1 MKKFIKFFSC
11 MLAAALVFAACNGG
25 GKSGSSDKAAVKQGA
40 TVDKVIY
47 SVATDQTIA
56 LKDVIEGKADVLFS
70 PMPPS
75 LIHGLSDADREKID
89 IYGVPS
95 GYWTLL
101 FNPIPNKA
109 PYTWK
114 EQSGEEF
121 FNPLAIQEVRYAFNW
136 IINRK
141 KLVDE
146 LLLGEGKPMYTPC
159 QVGLPGAYRY
169 NILATKFGI
178 NEAGDEQKAL
188 DMIENAMN
196 KAASLPENKG
206 KLVKEGGK
214 WLYKGKPVTIK
225 SVMRVDD
232 PQGRLPAAR
241 YIHAQIEK
249 AGITVEGLERD
260 RKTAGALVYGGNPAN
275 IDWTMYLEGWGSG
288 GFYVTWETPLC
299 QMYAPFYGYMPGGQ
313 EADFW
318 NYENAQLDVY
328 GKKAAYGQ
336 YLKADDFFDETQ
348 KMCALGIQEAIR
360 VYVVSDNQLF
370 VANKARIKSRLL
382 YGVANGFNGWTIR
395 YADVDKDTDGPYKD
409 LRVLRVLLHSA
420 QGSLFMTEW
429 DPVGGQGFSDTYS
442 SAFYQA
448 TCDVSHIDNPAVGR
462 SEFLGSTVDVASTK
476 FAPKLVKTGKKT
488 PEGDDELVMGGDIPV
503 PPEAVMYDTKT
514 KKWMPA
520 DSSQTVAT
528 SATGKLVDGF
538 YWHNGEAY
546 DIYDVRYATAFAFE
560 WCTQDGNDDPYF
572 DAPISGVM
580 LPDLQTIKGFVF
592 NQDGSVTTYKNYYH
606 APAEYETAVS
616 VGAVSGKA
624 AGPGRNNLVPWE
636 IYEALSEIVA
646 HGSKS
651 GKIYNFAKDGGERGI
666 EANVKNP
673 DCVADIKSKLE
684 DFLSEKHI
692 PASLKGFV
700 DENYC
705 INRYK
710 ASIAFIEKY
719 GNAFITNGPLMF
731 EKIDQLTSS
740 VILTAWD
747 KYPYKS
753 DYFPNLFSTELTSI
767 DYIKAPVAPSADKD
781 AVFEVTVSKR
791 VYPEVE
797 TVPLEKGN
805 IIGRLQLPSGGEKV
819 YQAQAVGG
827 GKFTITVPASDL
839 ATFEKGV
846 EYVMVV
852 LSSIADE
859 PPEANSASLTLLK

>member
-429 DPVGGQGFSDTYS
+429 DPVGGQGFSDTFS
-442 SAFYQA
+442 SAFYLA
-448 TCDVSHIDNPAVGR
+448 TN
-462 SEFLGSTVDVASTK
+462 DVAAFDHLATGRYENWISVTDVDNAK
-476 FAPKLVKTGKKT
+476 FAPKLVKDKN
-488 PEGDDELVMGGDIPV
+488 GDMVMGGDIPV
-503 PPEAVMYDTKT
+503 PKEAVVYNSAS
-514 KKWMPA
+514 KKWVPA
-520 DSSQTVAT
+520 DTSQTVSSA
-528 SATGKLVDGF
+528 ATGKLVDGY
-538 YWHNGEAY
+538 YWHNGQPV
-546 DIYDVRYATAFAFE
+546 DIHDIRFVSALNVD
-560 WCTQDGNDDPYF
+560 WCTKDGDNDPYY
-572 DAPISGVM
+572 DKPLSDS
-580 LPDLQTIKGFVF
+580 LSTHLNTTKGMVF
-592 NQDGSVTTYKNYYH
+592 NEDGSITTYKNYFH
-606 APAEYETAVS
+606 APILRYTAIV
-616 VGAVSGKA
+616 VGGIEPKA
-624 AGPGRNNLVPWE
+624 LNPGRSTCVPWD

-651 GKIYNFAKDGGERGI
+651 GTVYNFAKDGGEGGV
-666 EANVKNP
+666 EANIKNP
-673 DCVADIKSKLE
+673 DCVADIKAKLQ
-684 DFLSEKHI
+684 DFIAEKHI
-692 PASLKGFV
+692 PASLKDFV
-700 DENYC
+700 TEDYV
-705 INRYK
+705 IKRYQ
-710 ASIAFIEKY
+710 ASIDFIDKY
-719 GNAFITNGPLMF
+719 DHAVISSGPLMF
-731 EKIDQLTSS
+731 EKIDTLTNS
-740 VILTAWD
+740 VILSAVD
-747 KYPYKS
+747 NYPYKS
-753 DYFPNLFSTELTSI
+753 DYWPMIFRTDLTVI
-767 DYIKAPVAPSADKD
+767 DHIKAPVNPSSDKD
-781 AVFEVTVSKR
+781 AVFEITVSK
-791 VYPEVE
+791 YAFPEVE
-797 TVPLEKGN
+797 TTPLDKGTVK
-805 IIGRLQLPSGGEKV
+805 GYLQLPSGGEKI
-819 YQAQAVGG
+819 YESKAMGG

-839 ATFEKGV
+839 AGFEKGV
-846 EYVMVV
+846 EHIMVV

-859 PPEANSASLTLLK
+859 PPQAQSVSFTVLK